1 MTKAN
6 NKTIKMMVYM
16 EEDEKESLLGKE
28 DPVKLGIIKLD
39 PEGEGPYNNNDRL
52 GGKTQKQIDEDM
64 EQISS
69 KH

>member
-39 PEGEGPYNNNDRL
+39 PKGEGPYNNNDRL
-52 GGKTQKQIDEDM
+52 RCVIPEGGR
-64 EQISS
+64 
-69 KH
+69 HRFGR